1 MLSGIN
7 SKDAICL
14 EVNGQTNKTEDHK
27 MAVAEL
33 RKAGPVAAKLAQDLD
48 RLLAV
53 KKKAQY
59 QTNSVAQSD
68 AIKAVERAE
77 RLYDGAASIVTG

>member
-1 MLSGIN
+1 M
-7 SKDAICL
+7 
-14 EVNGQTNKTEDHK
+14 
-27 MAVAEL
+27 
-33 RKAGPVAAKLAQDLD
+33 

-59 QTNSVAQSD
+59 QTSSVAPSD
-68 AIKAVERAE
+68 AIRAVERAT